1 LVILFEEEGFAGLL
15 GIDAHFNLP
24 FVSALLVAAFEEKHT
39 CAFTVFEG
47 FEEVLAFG
55 AESPPIIVLDIH

>member
-1 LVILFEEEGFAGLL
+1 
-15 GIDAHFNLP
+15 
-24 FVSALLVAAFEEKHT
+24 LVAALKEEHT